1 MGRPQISISAK
12 DLLFRKLEPYLNA
25 GFSLRKACREAKAN
39 RAWVYTLIQRDDT
52 FADQITRAKQY
63 LEVYFITFIAHLVSG
78 YSFRILRGEQIKTEE
93 LDFLKWYA
101 VHANHMSEE
110 FGRRINPV
118 PAIDPEME
126 IRKFKRIMAECKEN
140 PN

>member
-78 YSFRILRGEQIKTEE
+78 YSFRMLRGE
-93 LDFLKWYA
+93 
-101 VHANHMSEE
+101 
-110 FGRRINPV
+110 
-118 PAIDPEME
+118 
-126 IRKFKRIMAECKEN
+126 
-140 PN
+140 